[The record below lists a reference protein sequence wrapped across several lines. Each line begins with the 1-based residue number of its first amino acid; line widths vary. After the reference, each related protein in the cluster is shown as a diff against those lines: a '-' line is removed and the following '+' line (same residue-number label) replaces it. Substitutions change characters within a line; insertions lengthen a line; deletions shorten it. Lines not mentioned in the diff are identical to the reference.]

1 MSNRSSATELRPSP
15 LFREQRRH
23 VPRGRLREIAPLPP
37 PRAVLFDLDGT
48 LIDTMQVF
56 ADVAADVMVHHHGK
70 DRVKARAAYLATS
83 GIPFFQQLEIIAP
96 GDQRNAEAAAEFER
110 RKIVAVADVVPNES
124 TLETLSA
131 LRALGISIAVCSN
144 NFQEQVDDFIAHCP
158 VKLDLALGFG
168 NGLAKGPTQF
178 AHAMR
183 TFGCR
188 HDDLLFVGDS
198 VADARL
204 ARESNIRFVAKLG
217 TFEAGAFVAA
227 APGAPMVTEIP
238 ELLSL
243 FAR

>member
-1 MSNRSSATELRPSP
+1 MSNRSSASELRPSP
-15 LFREQRRH
+15 LYRERRQ
-23 VPRGRLREIAPLPP
+23 VPRGRLREIAPLPA

-48 LIDTMQVF
+48 LIDTMQLF
-56 ADVAADVMVHHHGK
+56 ADVAADVMVNHHGL
-70 DRVKARAAYLATS
+70 DRVTARAAYLSTS
-83 GIPFFQQLEIIAP
+83 GIPFFQQLEVIAP
-96 GDQRNAEAAAEFER
+96 TDPRNAKAASEFER
-110 RKIVAVADVVPNES
+110 RKLVAVADVVPNES

-144 NFQEQVDDFIAHCP
+144 NFQEQVDDFVAQCP

-178 AHAMR
+178 DHAAR

-188 HDDLLFVGDS
+188 RDDLLFVGDS

-217 TFEAGAFVAA
+217 TFEAGAFVTV
-227 APGAPMVTEIP
+227 APGAPAVSEIP